1 MGMKT
6 SPSYEANKASENM
19 NELSLVD
26 PSAEMTAAL
35 PMINEIG
42 PEDGGFQG
50 VAQPLT
56 PETFPAYVAGLTDV
70 AAGKNLPEGWVPM
83 NTYWLIRKGTHPVS
97 ISRLRHRLTESLLQR
112 GGHIGYWIRPS
123 ERGKGYGTRLLAL
136 TCQKARAIG
145 IDRILVTCH
154 RDNKGSIRIIEKNG
168 GVLDISLSSGPQD
181 EELNYWI
188 ETHKIHS

>member
-1 MGMKT
+1 
-6 SPSYEANKASENM
+6 M
-19 NELSLVD
+19 NELSLID
-26 PSAEMTAAL
+26 PTAEMAAAL

-56 PETFPAYVAGLTDV
+56 PETFPTFVAGLTD
-70 AAGKNLPEGWVPM
+70 AAEGKQLPEGWVPM
-83 NTYWLIRKGTHPVS
+83 NTYWLVRDRMQPAG
-97 ISRLRHRLTESLLQR
+97 ISRLRHRLTESLLKR

-136 TCQKARAIG
+136 TCQKAISIG

-154 RDNKGSIRIIEKNG
+154 RDNKGSVRIIEKNG
-168 GVLDISLSSGPQD
+168 GILDPSLSSGPQD
-181 EELNYWI
+181 DQLHYWI
-188 ETHKIHS
+188 ETHNVES

>member
-1 MGMKT
+1 
-6 SPSYEANKASENM
+6 M

-26 PSAEMTAAL
+26 PSAEMTSASS
-35 PMINEIG
+35 MINEIG

-50 VAQPLT
+50 LAQPLT

-83 NTYWLIRKGTHPVS
+83 NTYWLIRGRMQPVG

-112 GGHIGYWIRPS
+112 GGHIGYWIRPA

-136 TCQKARAIG
+136 TCQKAKEIG

-168 GVLDISLSSGPQD
+168 GILDPSLSLDSQD
-181 EELNYWI
+181 EELHYWI
-188 ETHKIHS
+188 ETSNALP